1 MKKVYALIFLCFCV
15 VSSLQAQT
23 TIYAYRNWQ
32 QSNPVNVQK
41 GPVKFSS
48 DNLGV
53 VELIADQSTLGAV
66 YAGTYFNYK
75 WYAQVTKPGTQSSLE
90 GLYTVDMNDGTR
102 TLIST

>member
-48 DNLGV
+48 DNHMNLLWGLFMQV
-53 VELIADQSTLGAV
+53 LI
-66 YAGTYFNYK
+66 
-75 WYAQVTKPGTQSSLE
+75 
-90 GLYTVDMNDGTR
+90 
-102 TLIST
+102 LIINGMRR

>member
-48 DNLGV
+48 DNL
-53 VELIADQSTLGAV
+53 EL
-66 YAGTYFNYK
+66 
-75 WYAQVTKPGTQSSLE
+75 
-90 GLYTVDMNDGTR
+90 
-102 TLIST
+102 